1 MWTSNS
7 DVTHWLV
14 STQVRARLLQI
25 IDTRDPTF
33 VAWAGTVDARV
44 VHVAWVAARGHLY
57 RELRPVLARRHALRP
72 KQCIE
77 RRRERQQPISRE
89 REQVGGVV
97 EVRGFDLARED
108 RLLVEGHAVAADGL
122 RRPEAVAPSQR
133 QGVFQ
138 HGASH
143 VIAEHVVEHDVRL
156 TLLEQSPVELGR
168 QLARRRS
175 VRRLKRADCLEVVD
189 SSLAMR
195 RAAELAPRERAL
207 RRAP

>member
-1 MWTSNS
+1 MWTSNFRRRRK
-7 DVTHWLV
+7 LI

-25 IDTRDPTF
+25 IDTRDPPL
-33 VAWAGTVDARV
+33 VARPAAVDARV
-44 VHVAWVAARGHLY
+44 VDVARVAARGHLY

-89 REQVGGVV
+89 REQVRRVV
-97 EVRGFDLARED
+97 EVRRFDLAREH

-138 HGASH
+138 HGAAH
-143 VIAEHVVEHDVRL
+143 VITENVVKHDVRL
-156 TLLEQSPVELGR
+156 AKFE
-168 QLARRRS
+168 
-175 VRRLKRADCLEVVD
+175 
-189 SSLAMR
+189 
-195 RAAELAPRERAL
+195 
-207 RRAP
+207 